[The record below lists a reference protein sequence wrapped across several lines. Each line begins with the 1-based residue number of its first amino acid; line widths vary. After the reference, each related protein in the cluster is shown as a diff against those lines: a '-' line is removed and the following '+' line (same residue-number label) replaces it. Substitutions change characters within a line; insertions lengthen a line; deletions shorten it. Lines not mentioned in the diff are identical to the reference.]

1 VAGILDSKSRI
12 IDFSLTPQGRAQLAS
27 GRIRFSK
34 ASVSDR
40 SSFYEQTGEGAS
52 DATERIYFETYSTSA
67 DQVTLETSDN
77 GQLVPFVTPSY
88 TVTSTGI
95 YTSAGDPVLDGNIF
109 SSVGSDIAGA
119 SGDNF
124 ASLKVLITD
133 DPDDRR
139 KTDFKVDGKSFLF
152 YPTMPDFRISPDR
165 HIDEIESLLFDKR
178 LNRQSNFKFLPPVNE
193 NGSRLGYY
201 SDVRQRFE
209 ENEDASISNLLSGA
223 SGTRYQVFTSIFR
236 QTSPQNSINLQI
248 FETTKK
254 AGIRKLDLIDFG
266 RVKFR
271 GRDAHVAFA
280 GRVIR
285 NSFEFPVFV
294 NMLTLV
300 LV

>member
-1 VAGILDSKSRI
+1 M
-12 IDFSLTPQGRAQLAS
+12 
-27 GRIRFSK
+27 
-34 ASVSDR
+34 
-40 SSFYEQTGEGAS
+40 QTGEGAT

-67 DQVTLETSDN
+67 DQVTLETQDN
-77 GQLVPFVTPSY
+77 GQLVPFVSLSY

-95 YTSAGDPVLDGNIF
+95 YTPAGDPVLDGNIF
-109 SSVGSDIAGA
+109 SSIGSEIAGT

-139 KTDFKVDGKSFLF
+139 KTEFKVDGKSFLF
-152 YPTMPDFRISPDR
+152 YPTMPDFRISADR

-178 LNRQSNFKFLPPVNE
+178 LTRQPNFKFLPPINE

-201 SDVRQRFE
+201 SDVRQKFE
-209 ENEDASISNLLSGA
+209 ENEETPISNLLSGA

-236 QTSPQNSINLQI
+236 QTSPRNAINLQI

-254 AGIRKLDLIDFG
+254 TGIRKLDLIDFG
-266 RVKFR
+266 TVKFR
-271 GRDAHVAFA
+271 GKDAHIAFA